1 VFEGFQS
8 STLARRIRRWL
19 LAFDAAVDTWIFESG
34 QRSRASWE
42 TFSAFMHRFNV
53 TGGRKLAVE
62 LACEGLTMGAAGA
75 VVMLSLATLVFRET
89 SEDWLKKQDLAVT
102 FLDRYG
108 QVAGHRGIKHD
119 DSVPLEQLPDF
130 VLQAVLATEDRRF
143 YEHWGIDPVGT
154 ARALSANARASGVV
168 QGGST
173 ITQQLAKNLFLSN
186 ERTIDRKVRE
196 AFLALWLEFRLSK
209 SEILKLYLDRAY
221 MGGGTF
227 GIQAAAEFY
236 FGKSVRDVTLA
247 EAAMLAGLFK
257 APAKYAPHINL
268 PAARAR
274 ANDVLEN
281 MVQAGFLSDAQIFV
295 ARRNP
300 AAPVDRKREAAPD
313 WYLDWAFDEVK
324 KLADAGKLGADRVLT
339 VRTPLDPAL
348 QRRADS
354 VIEDALRQFGRQFD
368 ADQGAVVVM
377 EPNGAVRA
385 IVGGRDYGQ
394 SQFNR
399 ATDAARQPGSSFKP
413 FVYLAALETGRFDA
427 NSVVEGGGICIGNW
441 CPGNYGGASAG
452 RVPMVSALQRS
463 LNTAA
468 VWITLKVGE
477 AYWPRGAPYHQARIH
492 ALGRA
497 KVVELARSMGVVNT
511 PLADTVSLP
520 LGAAEVKVIDMAAA
534 YAVLANGGKRAKPFA
549 AVEVRNSY
557 GDVIYR
563 QDRDAPPAEQ
573 IVPPQRIAMLNN
585 MMKEV
590 VNAGTARAAIL
601 PGVQAAG
608 KTGTTN
614 AYKDAWFN
622 GYTGNFVAA
631 VWFGNDDSTSMRN
644 MTGGSLPA
652 RTWREI
658 MEFAHQG
665 VELKNPYG
673 VNAPAR
679 DTTPVASIAPPGVAL
694 GKPQKPETLSR
705 RSSETLAGIEALMRA
720 NAASL
725 KPGEFASTSS
735 IGAPQQ
741 GSSVRLGPAPGSARA
756 LVN

>member
-1 VFEGFQS
+1 MFEGLQNS
-8 STLARRIRRWL
+8 SLARRLKRLLLSFDSAADTFLFEGGRRMRE
-19 LAFDAAVDTWIFESG
+19 AFEAYAAFLGRW
-34 QRSRASWE
+34 R
-42 TFSAFMHRFNV
+42 V
-53 TGGRKLAVE
+53 TGARKLAVE
-62 LACEGLTMGAAGA
+62 LACEATTLGA
-75 VVMLSLATLVFRET
+75 VGATVMLSLATLAFRET

-108 QVAGHRGIKHD
+108 QLAGHRGIKHD
-119 DSVPLEQLPDF
+119 DSVPLGQFPDF
-130 VLQAVLATEDRRF
+130 VVQAVLATEDRRF
-143 YEHWGIDPVGT
+143 YEHWGIDPIGA
-154 ARALSANARASGVV
+154 ARALSVNARASGVV

-196 AFLALWLEFRLSK
+196 VFLALWLERRLTK
-209 SEILKLYLDRAY
+209 TEILKLYLDRAY

-257 APAKYAPHINL
+257 APSKYAPHINL

-274 ANDVLEN
+274 ANDVLDN
-281 MVQAGFLSDAQIFV
+281 MVQAGFLTEAQTFV
-295 ARRNP
+295 AQRNP
-300 AAPVDRKREAAPD
+300 ATPVDRKREAAPD
-313 WYLDWAFDEVK
+313 WYLDWAFEEVK
-324 KLADAGKLGADRVLT
+324 KLSDAGKLGADRVLT
-339 VRTPLDPAL
+339 VRTALDPAL
-348 QRRADS
+348 QRRSNAA
-354 VIEDALRQFGRQFD
+354 IEDALRQFGRQFD
-368 ADQGAVVVM
+368 ADQGALVVM

-385 IVGGRDYGQ
+385 MVGGRDYGQ

-413 FVYLAALETGRFDA
+413 FVYLAALETGRFDPQ
-427 NSVVEGGGICIGNW
+427 SMVEGAGICIGNW

-452 RVPMVSALQRS
+452 RMTMTGALQRS

-477 AYWPRGAPYHQARIH
+477 AYWPRGASHHQARIH

-497 KVVELARSMGVVNT
+497 KVVELARRMGVVNT
-511 PLADTVSLP
+511 PLVDTVSLP

-534 YAVLANGGKRAKPFA
+534 YAVMANGGRRAQPYA
-549 AVEVRNSY
+549 AVEVRNST
-557 GDVIYR
+557 GEAIYR
-563 QDRDAPPAEQ
+563 QDRDGAPSDQ
-573 IVPPQRIAMLNN
+573 IVSADRIAALNN

-590 VNAGTARAAIL
+590 VNAGTARAAML

-614 AYKDAWFN
+614 SYKDAWFN

-631 VWFGNDDSTSMRN
+631 VWFGNDDSSSMRN

-652 RTWREI
+652 RTWREV

-665 VELKNPYG
+665 VELKNPFG
-673 VNAPAR
+673 VGAPLR
-679 DTTPVASIAPPGVAL
+679 DATPVASIPQAGHAVM
-694 GKPQKPETLSR
+694 GRPQKPETLSR
-705 RSSETLAGIEALMRA
+705 RSAETLAGIESLMRTG
-720 NAASL
+720 AASL
-725 KPGEFASTSS
+725 NAGEAYTSS
-735 IGAPQQ
+735 IGAPSAR
-741 GSSVRLGPAPGSARA
+741 SSVQLGPAKG
-756 LVN
+756 LVR